1 MAKTY
6 IEIQHEIASL
16 QKAAEAARQKE
27 INDVIARIKAAIHAY
42 GLTARDLGLGAG
54 AAGAATARAA
64 GYRDGQGRTWSG
76 RGRRP
81 AWVHEALAAGRRLED
96 LRA

>member
-6 IEIQHEIASL
+6 IEIQHEIAAL
-16 QKAAEAARQKE
+16 QIAAEAARQKE
-27 INDVIARIKAAIHAY
+27 ISDVIGRIKAAIRAY
-42 GLTARDLGLGAG
+42 GLTARDLGLERP
-54 AAGAATARAA
+54 ARAGTPA
-64 GYRDGQGRTWSG
+64 SGYRDGQGRSWSG